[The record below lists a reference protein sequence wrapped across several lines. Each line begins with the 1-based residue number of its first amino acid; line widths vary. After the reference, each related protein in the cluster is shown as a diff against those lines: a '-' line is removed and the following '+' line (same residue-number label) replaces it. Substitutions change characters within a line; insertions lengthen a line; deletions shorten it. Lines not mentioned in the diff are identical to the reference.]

1 MTSSPT
7 DADNGAPTTGAPLTV
22 VAGWH
27 SVLPVPQHP
36 IEAWIDLMEVV
47 EALCPVW
54 PEATAARTGDYRL

>member
-1 MTSSPT
+1 MTSLPT
-7 DADNGAPTTGAPLTV
+7 DADNGAPLTDAPLTG

-54 PEATAARTGDYRL
+54 PERDGAGQGDYRL